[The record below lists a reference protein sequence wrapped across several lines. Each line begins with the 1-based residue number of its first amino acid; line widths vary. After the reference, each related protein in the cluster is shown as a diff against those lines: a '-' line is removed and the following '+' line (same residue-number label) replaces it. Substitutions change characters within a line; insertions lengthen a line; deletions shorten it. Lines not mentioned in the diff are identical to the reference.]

1 MKGGSEKGIQY
12 GCWRKHVSS
21 SVACWW
27 WKGGVPQK
35 RYHLLTHTASMAP
48 GCCFISYPSGSAN
61 YSNGSFF
68 CSLGNPHALPVI
80 TLTTQIPEMVV
91 GKHDGSTSRATRDF
105 LLVQQHVVRSRSGTA
120 PRQAVGLKWR
130 STLNEDN
137 CTGCCV
143 PFFFLPSHCVGL
155 LCDTPLPPCSMYRTA
170 RRRVRSI
177 ARVCVSL
184 CRRVSE

>member
-1 MKGGSEKGIQY
+1 MDFELVLGMEGGSENGIQY

-27 WKGGVPQK
+27 WNGGVAQK
-35 RYHLLTHTASMAP
+35 RYYLLTRTASMAP

-143 PFFFLPSHCVGL
+143 PFFLPSHCVGL
-155 LCDTPLPPCSMYRTA
+155 LCDTPLPPLFN
-170 RRRVRSI
+170 V
-177 ARVCVSL
+177 
-184 CRRVSE
+184 